1 MNHSI
6 HPSSLC
12 ESDHVGADT
21 RIGAF
26 SHIQSGARIGTAC
39 SIGDHVLVEPDVI
52 LGDRVKVESGVQL
65 RNGLR
70 VGDGVEIGSNVTFC
84 SQTDGPATTLS
95 NGASIGGGATL
106 HPGLTIGLNARV
118 EPGSVVLRSV
128 PAETV
133 VVGNPARIV
142 GYTGAHRKAHPPF
155 VEGAKPGDVRSGAV
169 KGVTL
174 HKLPLVRDLRG
185 DLSAGEFEQNVPFR
199 PKRYFLVFDVPSA
212 EIRGEHAHKE
222 CQQFLICVRGSCSVL
237 VTDGKTTE
245 EFPLTQ
251 PNLGLYLP
259 PMVWGVQHKY
269 SADAVL
275 LVFASHH
282 YDPSD
287 YIRDY
292 DEFRRLLG
300 CE

>member
-1 MNHSI
+1 MNYSI
-6 HPSSLC
+6 HSSSLC
-12 ESDHVGADT
+12 ESVHVGSDT

-26 SHIQSGARIGTAC
+26 SHVQAGARIGTAC
-39 SIGDHVLVEPDVI
+39 SIGDHVLVEPDVV

-70 VGDGVEIGSNVTFC
+70 VGNGVEIGSNVTFC
-84 SQTDGPATTLS
+84 SQIDGPATTLS
-95 NGASIGGGATL
+95 EGASIGGGATL
-106 HPGLTIGLNARV
+106 HPGLTIGVNARV

-142 GYTGAHRKAHPPF
+142 GYTGAHRKSHPPF
-155 VEGAKPGDVRSGAV
+155 VDSAKPGDVRSGGV

-245 EFPLTQ
+245 EFPLAQ

-282 YDPSD
+282 YDPND

-292 DEFRRLLG
+292 DAFRRLLG
-300 CE
+300 SE